1 MMVLLVVVSFRKP
14 KKREAWVVM
23 ALGPVFESNV
33 NLKVIAIFI
42 TFNIEV
48 IIEPPPRTLD

>member
-48 IIEPPPRTLD
+48 IIEPPPLD